1 MCASLCNAEREN
13 VSLFCLSVFMCMSEI
28 VKLFPDP
35 QLPQTQAYTHLT
47 QEFPTSVNNVVLL
60 TCETD

>member
-1 MCASLCNAEREN
+1 
-13 VSLFCLSVFMCMSEI
+13 MSEI

-60 TCETD
+60 TCETDLEGNKAVSNPIWAERRPIWKVTK